1 MERTGSAVTHPSQ
14 RWFTRAATGCH
25 SVRLVEEVAIMRE
38 AAQAGLSL
46 LVALVADWFQR
57 WDCLLYL
64 HSCQVHISILSHFGH
79 G

>member
-46 LVALVADWFQR
+46 LVALVADWF
-57 WDCLLYL
+57 
-64 HSCQVHISILSHFGH
+64 
-79 G
+79 